1 MIVFRIMQALV
12 VLMLMADQLPKARS
26 ASRYSSSWRE
36 DRYDCYT
43 EKGEGLRLQASHV
56 DKYASVNSLR
66 ECEEACNLAFFS
78 CKSFSFSYYH
88 NREPENCLLSR
99 EDSYTLDLRDDRDF
113 YRDADFVYYEKASG
127 RDCDYKDD
135 HTYGPQGD
143 SCYELVKTRSRMD
156 SRYIIRGKVLRTRD
170 RRECEMECDRE
181 YDCRGF
187 NYRFKTIGY
196 DQYRDNCELSSEGAG
211 NRYNFLTDDD
221 FDFYEKS
228 RNCRNN
234 GNNNY
239 DHGNHNHNNY
249 GNNNYGNNNYGS
261 NNNYGF
267 RDECFRLAK
276 TETTVE
282 LPRERLDVR
291 DIRECE
297 MECKRSR
304 RFTCRS
310 FAFRNSSESEGD
322 SNDRYSS
329 GGNWARD
336 NCYLSDREFR
346 ELSSYDLLHDR
357 SFDFYERRLYDRE
370 CGVDDNG
377 HGHGY
382 PDEGGD
388 MTVSGVQCYRGRCR
402 EDREGGYW
410 YCHTDFSEAWDYCCR
425 PREVCGYS
433 QGYDQKW
440 CYVGSEGR
448 DQWRPCKG
456 QGRDRDYLKEEDPP
470 MSAEATT
477 YDPYLNLTSLE
488 VLDLGDI
495 SG

>member
-1 MIVFRIMQALV
+1 MSTLNLHGSGWPLVALV
-12 VLMLMADQLPKARS
+12 VVL
-26 ASRYSSSWRE
+26 
-36 DRYDCYT
+36 
-43 EKGEGLRLQASHV
+43 
-56 DKYASVNSLR
+56 SLR
-66 ECEEACNLAFFS
+66 PAVCDYERNGKLSSGSIFGGHSYQHILVEEAEQGGGHDHGRYTDGHSGN
-78 CKSFSFSYYH
+78 KWYWD
-88 NREPENCLLSR
+88 
-99 EDSYTLDLRDDRDF
+99 DS
-113 YRDADFVYYEKASG
+113 
-127 RDCDYKDD
+127 
-135 HTYGPQGD
+135 GD
-143 SCYELVKTRSRMD
+143 SCYELVKTRSRID
-156 SRYIIRGKVLRTRD
+156 PRYIIRGKVLRTRD
-170 RRECEMECDRE
+170 RRECEQECDRE

-211 NRYNFLTDDD
+211 NRYDFLTDDD

-239 DHGNHNHNNY
+239 GNNNY
-249 GNNNYGNNNYGS
+249 GNNNYGNNNYGNNNYG

-276 TETTVE
+276 IETTIE
-282 LPRERLDVR
+282 RPRDRVDVR

-297 MECKRSR
+297 DECKRTR

-310 FAFRNSSESEGD
+310 FAFRTSSEREGASD
-322 SNDRYSS
+322 DRYSS
-329 GGNWARD
+329 GGTWARD

-346 ELSSYDLLHDR
+346 ELNTYELLHDR

-370 CGVDDNG
+370 CGIDDHNHDHHDNQG
-377 HGHGY
+377 
-382 PDEGGD
+382 EGGD
-388 MTVSGVQCYRGRCR
+388 MTVNGIQCYRGRCR

-433 QGYDQKW
+433 QGYEQKW

-456 QGRDRDYLKEEDPP
+456 QGRDRDYLKEEGPP

-477 YDPYLNLTSLE
+477 LEPFMNLTSLE
-488 VLDLGDI
+488 VLDLNDLTI
-495 SG
+495 

>member
-187 NYRFKTIGY
+187 NYRINKDNEATRECRDEVEIALD
-196 DQYRDNCELSSEGAG
+196 DQLGQDSPDRQRSNLSRRVRQISQVRGRMMIRRGLDRGKAARSRGWIMVTGRSPGLQKALLTLFQRLLPFFFPLSPLLLPPALRKNSSSYLPHPSPLPVSPPFRLPLSSFSLPFSSFSLL
-211 NRYNFLTDDD
+211 FLPP
-221 FDFYEKS
+221 S
-228 RNCRNN
+228 
-234 GNNNY
+234 
-239 DHGNHNHNNY
+239 
-249 GNNNYGNNNYGS
+249 S
-261 NNNYGF
+261 
-267 RDECFRLAK
+267 
-276 TETTVE
+276 
-282 LPRERLDVR
+282 PRTHPKIPLL
-291 DIRECE
+291 
-297 MECKRSR
+297 
-304 RFTCRS
+304 TPPT
-310 FAFRNSSESEGD
+310 
-322 SNDRYSS
+322 
-329 GGNWARD
+329 
-336 NCYLSDREFR
+336 
-346 ELSSYDLLHDR
+346 SSYSYFFRFLPFISH
-357 SFDFYERRLYDRE
+357 F
-370 CGVDDNG
+370 
-377 HGHGY
+377 
-382 PDEGGD
+382 
-388 MTVSGVQCYRGRCR
+388 GR
-402 EDREGGYW
+402 Y
-410 YCHTDFSEAWDYCCR
+410 TD
-425 PREVCGYS
+425 V
-433 QGYDQKW
+433 
-440 CYVGSEGR
+440 
-448 DQWRPCKG
+448 
-456 QGRDRDYLKEEDPP
+456 YLPFKP
-470 MSAEATT
+470 
-477 YDPYLNLTSLE
+477 
-488 VLDLGDI
+488 
-495 SG
+495 

>member
-1 MIVFRIMQALV
+1 MYTSIPNGFGWSLVTLALA
-12 VLMLMADQLPKARS
+12 LSTCPAFCDYFQNGKL
-26 ASRYSSSWRE
+26 SSGGVYGGHS
-36 DRYDCYT
+36 YQHI
-43 EKGEGLRLQASHV
+43 LV
-56 DKYASVNSLR
+56 
-66 ECEEACNLAFFS
+66 EEAEQSDHGRYTNGHS
-78 CKSFSFSYYH
+78 DNKWYWD
-88 NREPENCLLSR
+88 
-99 EDSYTLDLRDDRDF
+99 DS
-113 YRDADFVYYEKASG
+113 
-127 RDCDYKDD
+127 
-135 HTYGPQGD
+135 GD

-282 LPRERLDVR
+282 LPRDRLDVR

-310 FAFRNSSESEGD
+310 FAF
-322 SNDRYSS
+322 RYSS

-388 MTVSGVQCYRGRCR
+388 MTVNGVQCYRGRCR

>member
-1 MIVFRIMQALV
+1 MSVRRNVQVLLV
-12 VLMLMADQLPKARS
+12 MVVMTNQLPWVMTA
-26 ASRYSSSWRE
+26 ARYSSSWR
-36 DRYDCYT
+36 DNPNDCYA

-56 DKYASVNSLR
+56 DKYVSVDSLR
-66 ECEEACNLAFFS
+66 DCEEACDLAFFA
-78 CKSFSFSYYH
+78 CKSFSYSYYH

-113 YRDADFVYYEKASG
+113 YRDADFVFYEKSSG
-127 RDCDYKDD
+127 RDCDYKND
-135 HTYGPQGD
+135 HSSSGD
-143 SCYELVKTRSRMD
+143 SCYELVKTRSRID
-156 SRYIIRGKVLRTRD
+156 PRYIIRGKVLRTRD
-170 RRECEMECDRE
+170 RRECEQECDRE

-211 NRYNFLTDDD
+211 NRYDFLTDDD

-239 DHGNHNHNNY
+239 GNNNY
-249 GNNNYGNNNYGS
+249 GNNNYGNNNYGNNNYG

-276 TETTVE
+276 IETTIE
-282 LPRERLDVR
+282 RPRDRVDVR

-297 MECKRSR
+297 DECKRTR

-310 FAFRNSSESEGD
+310 FAFR
-322 SNDRYSS
+322 YSS
-329 GGNWARD
+329 GGTWARD

-346 ELSSYDLLHDR
+346 ELNTYELLHDR

-370 CGVDDNG
+370 CGIDDHNHDHHDNQG
-377 HGHGY
+377 
-382 PDEGGD
+382 EGGD
-388 MTVSGVQCYRGRCR
+388 MTVNGIQCYRGRCR

-433 QGYDQKW
+433 QGYEQKW

-456 QGRDRDYLKEEDPP
+456 QGRDRDYLKEEGPP

-477 YDPYLNLTSLE
+477 LEPFMNLTSLE
-488 VLDLGDI
+488 VLDLNDLTI
-495 SG
+495 

>member
-1 MIVFRIMQALV
+1 MCHF
-12 VLMLMADQLPKARS
+12 
-26 ASRYSSSWRE
+26 
-36 DRYDCYT
+36 
-43 EKGEGLRLQASHV
+43 
-56 DKYASVNSLR
+56 
-66 ECEEACNLAFFS
+66 
-78 CKSFSFSYYH
+78 KSPIEVPS
-88 NREPENCLLSR
+88 
-99 EDSYTLDLRDDRDF
+99 
-113 YRDADFVYYEKASG
+113 
-127 RDCDYKDD
+127 
-135 HTYGPQGD
+135 D

-181 YDCRGF
+181 YNCKGF
-187 NYRFKTIGY
+187 NYR
-196 DQYRDNCELSSEGAG
+196 
-211 NRYNFLTDDD
+211 
-221 FDFYEKS
+221 
-228 RNCRNN
+228 
-234 GNNNY
+234 
-239 DHGNHNHNNY
+239 NY
-249 GNNNYGNNNYGS
+249 GNNNYGNDNSNYGNS
-261 NNNYGF
+261 NYGNNYGF

-276 TETTVE
+276 IETSIE
-282 LPRERLDVR
+282 YPRDRLDVR

-297 MECKRSR
+297 AECKRAR

-310 FAFRNSSESEGD
+310 FAFRKSSEREGTSD
-322 SNDRYSS
+322 DRYSS

-346 ELSSYDLLHDR
+346 ELGNYELLHDR

-370 CGVDDNG
+370 CGVDD
-377 HGHGY
+377 HGHGNNQGFQ
-382 PDEGGD
+382 DEGGD
-388 MTVSGVQCYRGRCR
+388 MTVNGIQCYRGRCR

-410 YCHTDFSEAWDYCCR
+410 FCHTDFSEAWDYCCR

-477 YDPYLNLTSLE
+477 FDPFMNMTSLE